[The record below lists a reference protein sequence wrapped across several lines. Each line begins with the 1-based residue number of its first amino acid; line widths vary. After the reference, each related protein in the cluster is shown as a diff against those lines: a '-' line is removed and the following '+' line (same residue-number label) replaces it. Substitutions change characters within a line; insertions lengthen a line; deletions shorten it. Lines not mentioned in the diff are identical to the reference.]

1 MRHEAFEGEVLLKS
15 QGNRTRSFG
24 SGILIECALIAAVVI
39 VPLFFIKPIEAV
51 REYAVMPLMITDPVI
66 KPPVPKV
73 IKTNFVPKPKPQVP
87 KPALVELP
95 QPKLEVAAPKVYTPV
110 KSSPIILRKKAEV
123 AEVPQ
128 IAKTID
134 QPILAT
140 IGLDIAPALTKPREV
155 VQTGGFGAGD
165 AKSTK
170 GGGSPHGN
178 STVNAG
184 FSDGGGD
191 GTSAH
196 NRSGVV
202 NGSGFDHATV
212 AMAAKT
218 EQPAVVRHIKPIVI
232 TLKPRPTYTA
242 EAKEKKIE
250 GDVVLKVIFL
260 STGEVRVENVVDGLG
275 FGLDG
280 AAESAA
286 RNIKFHP
293 AEDDGRAVDFE
304 ATIHVTFAL
313 AY

>member
-1 MRHEAFEGEVLLKS
+1 MRHEAFKGEVLLRS

-24 SGILIECALIAAVVI
+24 TGVLIECTLIAAVVI

-66 KPPVPKV
+66 KPPVVKV
-73 IKTNFVPKPKPQVP
+73 VKTNFVPKPQVP
-87 KPALVELP
+87 KPALIEVP

-128 IAKTID
+128 IAKTIAE
-134 QPILAT
+134 PILAT

-184 FSDGGGD
+184 FSDGGGN

-196 NRSGVV
+196 NHGGVV
-202 NGSGFDHATV
+202 NGSGFDHAAV
-212 AMAAKT
+212 VMVAKT
-218 EQPAVVRHIKPIVI
+218 EQPAVARHIKPIEI
-232 TLKPRPTYTA
+232 LSKPRPTYTA
-242 EAKEKKIE
+242 EAKAAKIE
-250 GDVVLKVIFL
+250 GDVLLDVIFL
-260 STGEVRVENVVDGLG
+260 ATGEVRVEKVVSGLG
-275 FGLDG
+275 FGLDE
-280 AAESAA
+280 AAQSAA

-293 AEDDGRAVDFE
+293 AEDDGQAVNFE
-304 ATIHVTFAL
+304 AVVHVTFAL